1 MFTIFLGLTPFIF
14 ITFLGFVFGKLKVLD
29 LSHAKILNLFL
40 FYIAVPALIIKLIAQ
55 NEIGQVDFKQIFSY
69 LIMQSICGIIAYLI
83 TSKYFKRSI
92 PESIIWALTV
102 ALSNH
107 VTLLLPI
114 TEIYFQQNVITQVA
128 SIILMDGI
136 ILLSIIAFFL
146 ELSTKQNVNLF
157 NFIKNLFLNP
167 FILSIII
174 GLLFLLLN
182 FLLKEKLKS
191 SCSEFKINDSAYRL
205 FLPNTF
211 MNNSG
216 DAVRAI
222 VDWYKINLDQ
232 IFIIV
237 DDKDLPL
244 GKIRFRKKGSSGG
257 HNGLKSIIE
266 QLQTQNFKRI
276 RIGIGSP
283 PLLKGE
289 NNFNTISH
297 VLGNFSL
304 EEKSIL
310 DKVYKK
316 VIDSLEQIDSKKEEF
331 IINELN
337 SFDKDQ
343 L

>member
-1 MFTIFLGLTPFIF
+1 M
-14 ITFLGFVFGKLKVLD
+14 
-29 LSHAKILNLFL
+29 
-40 FYIAVPALIIKLIAQ
+40 
-55 NEIGQVDFKQIFSY
+55 NEIY
-69 LIMQSICGIIAYLI
+69 LIGLGNPGEKY
-83 TSKYFKRSI
+83 SKSRH
-92 PESIIWALTV
+92 
-102 ALSNH
+102 N
-107 VTLLLPI
+107 
-114 TEIYFQQNVITQVA
+114 
-128 SIILMDGI
+128 
-136 ILLSIIAFFL
+136 
-146 ELSTKQNVNLF
+146 
-157 NFIKNLFLNP
+157 
-167 FILSIII
+167 I
-174 GLLFLLLN
+174 GFLLLKDLSKKYNSN

-191 SCSEFKINDSAYRL
+191 SCSEFKINDSTYRL

-266 QLQTQNFKRI
+266 KLKTHNFNRI

-283 PLLKGE
+283 PLIKGTNE
-289 NNFNTISH
+289 FNTISH
-297 VLGNFSL
+297 VLGNISL

-310 DKVYKK
+310 DKVFRR
-316 VIDSLEQIDSKKEEF
+316 VIESLEQLNTKKEEY
-331 IINELN
+331 IISEIN

-343 L
+343 N

>member
-1 MFTIFLGLTPFIF
+1 M
-14 ITFLGFVFGKLKVLD
+14 
-29 LSHAKILNLFL
+29 
-40 FYIAVPALIIKLIAQ
+40 
-55 NEIGQVDFKQIFSY
+55 NEIY
-69 LIMQSICGIIAYLI
+69 LIGLGNPGN
-83 TSKYFKRSI
+83 KYYKSRH
-92 PESIIWALTV
+92 
-102 ALSNH
+102 N
-107 VTLLLPI
+107 
-114 TEIYFQQNVITQVA
+114 
-128 SIILMDGI
+128 
-136 ILLSIIAFFL
+136 
-146 ELSTKQNVNLF
+146 
-157 NFIKNLFLNP
+157 
-167 FILSIII
+167 I
-174 GLLFLLLN
+174 GFLLLEN
-182 FLLKEKLKS
+182 FSKKYNSSFLIKDKLKS
-191 SCSEFKINDSAYRL
+191 SCSEFKVNNSTYRL

-257 HNGLKSIIE
+257 HNGLKNIIE
-266 QLQTQNFKRI
+266 KLQTQDFNRV

-283 PLLKGE
+283 PSINGK

-297 VLGNFSL
+297 VLGNISS

-310 DKVYKK
+310 DKVYEK
-316 VIDSLEQIDSKKEEF
+316 VIESFEQLNTKKEEF

-343 L
+343 T

>member
-1 MFTIFLGLTPFIF
+1 M
-14 ITFLGFVFGKLKVLD
+14 
-29 LSHAKILNLFL
+29 
-40 FYIAVPALIIKLIAQ
+40 
-55 NEIGQVDFKQIFSY
+55 NEIY
-69 LIMQSICGIIAYLI
+69 LIGLGNPGKKYLK
-83 TSKYFKRSI
+83 SRH
-92 PESIIWALTV
+92 
-102 ALSNH
+102 N
-107 VTLLLPI
+107 
-114 TEIYFQQNVITQVA
+114 
-128 SIILMDGI
+128 
-136 ILLSIIAFFL
+136 
-146 ELSTKQNVNLF
+146 
-157 NFIKNLFLNP
+157 
-167 FILSIII
+167 I
-174 GLLFLLLN
+174 GFLLLEKLAKKYNSN
-182 FLLKEKLKS
+182 FLLKDKLKS
-191 SCSEFKINDSAYRL
+191 FYSEFKIKDNTYRL

-232 IFIIV
+232 VFIIV

-266 QLQTQNFKRI
+266 KLQTNNFNRI

-283 PLLKGE
+283 PTINGT

-297 VLGNFSL
+297 VLGTISK

-310 DKVYKK
+310 DKVYRQ
-316 VIDSLEQIDSKKEEF
+316 VIESLEQLNTKREEL

-343 L
+343 I

>member
-1 MFTIFLGLTPFIF
+1 M
-14 ITFLGFVFGKLKVLD
+14 
-29 LSHAKILNLFL
+29 
-40 FYIAVPALIIKLIAQ
+40 
-55 NEIGQVDFKQIFSY
+55 NEIY
-69 LIMQSICGIIAYLI
+69 LIGLGNPGKKY
-83 TSKYFKRSI
+83 SKSRH
-92 PESIIWALTV
+92 
-102 ALSNH
+102 N
-107 VTLLLPI
+107 
-114 TEIYFQQNVITQVA
+114 
-128 SIILMDGI
+128 
-136 ILLSIIAFFL
+136 
-146 ELSTKQNVNLF
+146 
-157 NFIKNLFLNP
+157 
-167 FILSIII
+167 I
-174 GLLFLLLN
+174 GFLLLENLSKKYNSN

-191 SCSEFKINDSAYRL
+191 SCSEFTINESTYRL

-266 QLQTQNFKRI
+266 KLQTQNFNRI

-283 PLLKGE
+283 PSIQGA

-297 VLGNFSL
+297 VLGNISQ

-310 DKVYKK
+310 DKVYKQ
-316 VIDSLEQIDSKKEEF
+316 VIESLEKLNTRREEF
-331 IINELN
+331 IISELN

-343 L
+343 I